1 MSKISIK
8 NAVKKYG
15 ENTVIPDLSAEIGD
29 GELFTLL
36 GPSGCGKTT
45 LLRMI
50 AGFNSIEGG
59 DIYFNDTRINDM
71 DPSKRN
77 IGMVFQNYAIFPNL
91 TVRENVAFGLKNRK
105 LDKQEIKEKTDKFL
119 DLMQIT
125 EYADRMPNQLSGGQ
139 QQRIA
144 LARAL
149 VITPDVLLMDEP
161 LSNLDAKL
169 RLEMRSVIRH
179 TQKNVG
185 ITTVYVTHDQEE
197 AMAIVLLMDEP
208 LSNLDAK
215 LRLEMRSVIRHTQK
229 NVGITTVYVTHDQ
242 EEAMAISDKIAVM
255 NAGVIQHI
263 GRPKEIY
270 QRPKNVFVATFIGRT
285 NLVPARI
292 QDGELIFADGYRE
305 KIPALAKAEAQEVQ
319 CSIRPEEF
327 VICKDGE
334 EGIRGTV
341 KEFTYL
347 GLNTHYY
354 IETDEGETVEIVE
367 ESSMD
372 EELKEGQ
379 PVLLKIKKEK
389 VNVFNKAGDVNLVR
403 GEAYEE

>member
-1 MSKISIK
+1 MSRISIK
-8 NAVKKYG
+8 DAVKRYG
-15 ENTVIPDLSAEIGD
+15 NNTVIPDLTLEIGD

-59 DIYFNDTRINDM
+59 DICFNEKRINDM

-91 TVRENVAFGLKNRK
+91 SVRENVAFGLKNRK
-105 LDKQEIKEKTDKFL
+105 LDKADIKKKTDEFL
-119 DLMQIT
+119 NLMQIMQ
-125 EYADRMPNQLSGGQ
+125 YADRMPNQLSGGQ

-149 VITPDVLLMDEP
+149 VISPDVLLMDEP

-169 RLEMRSVIRH
+169 RV
-179 TQKNVG
+179 
-185 ITTVYVTHDQEE
+185 
-197 AMAIVLLMDEP
+197 
-208 LSNLDAK
+208 
-215 LRLEMRSVIRHTQK
+215 EMRSVIRHTQK

-242 EEAMAISDKIAVM
+242 EEAMAISDRIAVM
-255 NAGVIQHI
+255 KDGVIQHV
-263 GRPKEIY
+263 GTPRDIY

-285 NLVPARI
+285 NIVHARI
-292 QDGELIFADGYRE
+292 KDGVLTFADGYHE
-305 KIPALAKAEAQEVQ
+305 QIDALAGAGEQDVQ

-327 VICKDGE
+327 VICQEGT

-341 KEFTYL
+341 QECTYL
-347 GLNTHYY
+347 GLNTHYT
-354 IETDEGETVEIVE
+354 IDTDEGDSVEIVE
-367 ESSMD
+367 ESTIG
-372 EELKEGQ
+372 EGLKKGEK
-379 PVLLKIKKEK
+379 VLLKVKKEK
-389 VNVFNKAGDVNLVR
+389 INVFNKDGDRNLIR
-403 GEAYEE
+403 SDAYEKQ